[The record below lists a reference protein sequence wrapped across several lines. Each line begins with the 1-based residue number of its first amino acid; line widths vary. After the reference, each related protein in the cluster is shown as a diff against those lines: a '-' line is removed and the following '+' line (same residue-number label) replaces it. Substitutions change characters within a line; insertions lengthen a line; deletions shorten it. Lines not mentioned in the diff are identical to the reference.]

1 MSSHRRGF
9 TPRPVHV
16 APSRDFAFPSVLS
29 SAREQIVVDRS
40 GGRSDEW
47 SCKENEM
54 NYTIDID
61 NNIQAHAV
69 APATQDKV
77 VAFTTEK
84 GLANALGE
92 CGINRLV
99 EIWNSFAGAPPFGDL
114 KPVKKFENRR
124 RAISRIWTAIQKLDA
139 APAPAPQ
146 PARKAKPSKTATA
159 NGNAPQG
166 TVGASAAGVPRA
178 FSKQNIVRD
187 MLVRPGGATLEEIM
201 KITSWQKHSV
211 RGFIST
217 QAKKTGM
224 AITSTR
230 REIDKARVYEATK

>member
-69 APATQDKV
+69 APATQDNV

-99 EIWNSFAGAPPFGDL
+99 EIWNSFAGAP
-114 KPVKKFENRR
+114 
-124 RAISRIWTAIQKLDA
+124 AKLF
-139 APAPAPQ
+139 Q
-146 PARKAKPSKTATA
+146 
-159 NGNAPQG
+159 
-166 TVGASAAGVPRA
+166 
-178 FSKQNIVRD
+178 I
-187 MLVRPGGATLEEIM
+187 
-201 KITSWQKHSV
+201 
-211 RGFIST
+211 
-217 QAKKTGM
+217 
-224 AITSTR
+224 STR
-230 REIDKARVYEATK
+230 RLIPHSPSALASPFSVVNATTLSCVAGATAWAWMLLSMSIV